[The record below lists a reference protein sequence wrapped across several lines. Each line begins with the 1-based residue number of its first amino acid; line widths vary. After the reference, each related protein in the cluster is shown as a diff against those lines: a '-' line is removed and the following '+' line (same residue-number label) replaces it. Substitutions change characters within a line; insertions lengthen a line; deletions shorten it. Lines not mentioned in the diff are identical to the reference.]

1 MNCRKAERR
10 ISDSLDGD
18 LSETAAPDLAAHL
31 AGCPS
36 CRAYRERAVRINGE
50 TAKAASP
57 ATSVPDGYWDDFLA
71 RVRARIESGA
81 SAPRRSSLPWKG
93 WKWAWLAAPAVAA
106 GLLIFFLVY
115 RPGQFTVSDLFTY
128 EEQLEAVSQAVSGN
142 AELAGGLNAVI
153 LSSIEEQTGVLSPD
167 EVPPLAD
174 DPGFWDSLT
183 AEEAALMEREVA
195 GELKS

>member
-10 ISDSLDGD
+10 ISDSLDGA
-18 LSETAAPDLAAHL
+18 LPGTAARALAVHL

-36 CRAYRERAVRINGE
+36 CRAFRERAARIHLE
-50 TAKAASP
+50 TAKGASP
-57 ATSVPDGYWDDFLA
+57 TASVPDGYWDGFSA
-71 RVRARIESGA
+71 RLRARIEPGA
-81 SAPRRSSLPWKG
+81 WAPRRSSPPWKG
-93 WKWAWLAAPAVAA
+93 WKWAWLAAPAAAA

-115 RPGQFTVSDLFTY
+115 RPGQFAVSDLFTY
-128 EEQLEAVSQAVSGN
+128 EEHLEAVSQAVSGD

-167 EVPPLAD
+167 EVPPFAD
-174 DPGFWDSLT
+174 DPSFWESLT
-183 AEEAALMEREVA
+183 EEEAVFMEREVA